1 MRIFG
6 SLLMAIGTFLILAA
20 VLSLAG
26 PELQRGGVNV
36 SGSVSSFEWT
46 LLVGVVL
53 LGAGA
58 LLRRRG
64 RRDSGVVPPAA

>member
-1 MRIFG
+1 MRIIG

-26 PELQRGGVNV
+26 PELVRGGVDV

-46 LLVGVVL
+46 LLVGVIL
-53 LGAGA
+53 LGGGA
-58 LLRRRG
+58 LLRRRA
-64 RRDSGVVPPAA
+64 RRDSGVLPPAA